1 MLTATAVRD
10 LATAS
15 GPELARLIDDLT
27 PHLHQMSDADRL
39 EVVRGTARLDAWTAT
54 RRARAILAVH
64 DSAREDIAATS
75 AELASHESGTSAAG
89 PSHAYD
95 DQRLL
100 HRRVGMEVA
109 LVLSI
114 STVAADREV
123 DFALGLRDHPQV
135 RHALADGLIHPAQA
149 RVLLDGADLLDDPTN
164 QAQLMTAVLGPDDS
178 PEGDDYDPD
187 DCPQLDPTAN
197 TYRAPIRELRR
208 AGRTVWSLAPGR
220 LRAIVRR
227 EVAELEPEALR
238 EKARQAADERRVV
251 FDAQPDFSAE
261 LHVRTAAPA
270 AAAAYRNLD
279 RTARALKA
287 NGDTRT
293 LDQLRTDIAIGWL
306 TEGAFGTLVTR
317 PSGRRLPQG
326 ETPDPSATEIC
337 LPQSTEPLIQQTM
350 AMTTLLGLDDAPA
363 TLHGPTGP
371 IPMPAEVARELAG
384 RSGARW
390 QRLLYDPATGIAT
403 DLSRTYRPTEGMS
416 AFVRARDGHRTRLP
430 VSNAT
435 HIELDHV
442 DEYDHGD
449 PRAGA
454 RPPNQPG
461 EHRHPRTPPQDRPGH
476 RRHRRRQ

>member
-1 MLTATAVRD
+1 MPTCSTIRPIRPSSSPPSSVPTTR
-10 LATAS
+10 
-15 GPELARLIDDLT
+15 PE
-27 PHLHQMSDADRL
+27 S
-39 EVVRGTARLDAWTAT
+39 
-54 RRARAILAVH
+54 
-64 DSAREDIAATS
+64 
-75 AELASHESGTSAAG
+75 
-89 PSHAYD
+89 
-95 DQRLL
+95 
-100 HRRVGMEVA
+100 
-109 LVLSI
+109 
-114 STVAADREV
+114 
-123 DFALGLRDHPQV
+123 
-135 RHALADGLIHPAQA
+135 
-149 RVLLDGADLLDDPTN
+149 
-164 QAQLMTAVLGPDDS
+164 
-178 PEGDDYDPD
+178 DDYDPD
-187 DCPQLDPTAN
+187 DCPQLDPTAD

-238 EKARQAADERRVV
+238 EKARQATDERRVV

-261 LHVRTAAPA
+261 LHVRTEAPA
-270 AAAAYRNLD
+270 AASAYRNLD

-317 PSGRRLPQG
+317 PSGRRLPRG

-363 TLHGPTGP
+363 TLHGPSGP

-449 PRAGA
+449 PRAGGPTTPTNLASVGA
-454 RPPNQPG
+454 REHHLKTDRVIDVTGDANDSLTITTPAGRTYDSDPAQIADPWGEPPY
-461 EHRHPRTPPQDRPGH
+461 
-476 RRHRRRQ
+476 